1 MRKIKFLIFIICLLF
16 LFFFI
21 ISYFSG
27 DNSFSSNIDF
37 SSLVENDDF
46 VIGLSSNNNIAAY
59 DFNSK
64 TYYISRNLFD
74 VHDLKIMSP
83 YKTLYNV
90 DKIDDDLYSI
100 NIYSDRYHQ
109 QRYIKT
115 LDLSIISIKN
125 FNDISDYNYINRDF
139 ILSGKQYSDAY
150 FEIMDND
157 YLFHNSYPKS
167 QYYQGRFR
175 VRGASSSWFSKK
187 SYKIEFDD
195 NVSLLGMSKDDDWIL
210 DSLYTDKSKVRNKL
224 SSDLW
229 NCIND
234 NQQVNN
240 DLNGDFVDLFVNN
253 EYVGVYVLKEK
264 VDKKIT
270 DIGESGLLVKS
281 ISHVN
286 DEIRNRFIIN
296 SVNYNTSGKDVFL
309 ENFELKE
316 YNTKSLNNFILKLGD
331 YYSDYSYDS
340 INRNFDIDNF
350 INYKVFVML
359 ISGGDNL
366 TKNQYMSIKDDSS
379 NILITPWDLDL
390 TWGLNWFEL
399 NDLHSQFS
407 MESSSD
413 INWMDENI
421 TKNMDIKTISL
432 LKQRYWELRKDVITM
447 DNINGYLDSYKNIL
461 VNSGAAQ
468 RDSERWYQYDVEF
481 EIEQIREWARRRI
494 EFLDE
499 YFK

>member
-1 MRKIKFLIFIICLLF
+1 MKKIKILLFISSLCCLFFLICLIF
-16 LFFFI
+16 LFNDE
-21 ISYFSG
+21 SLE
-27 DNSFSSNIDF
+27 NVNQSNLI
-37 SSLVENDDF
+37 ENNDF
-46 VIGLSSNNNIAAY
+46 VIGLSSNDNIAAY
-59 DFNSK
+59 DFNAK
-64 TYYISRNLFD
+64 TYYISKNMFD
-74 VHDLKIMSP
+74 IYNLKIMSP
-83 YKTLYNV
+83 YKTVYDV
-90 DKIDDDLYSI
+90 DKIEDDFYSI
-100 NIYSDRYHQ
+100 NIYSDKYYQ
-109 QRYIKT
+109 QRYIKL
-115 LDLSIISIKN
+115 LDLSIISIKS
-125 FNDISDYNYINRDF
+125 FNDISNRDYINNYF
-139 ILSGKQYSDAY
+139 TLSGKNYSDAY

-157 YLFHNSYPKS
+157 YLLHDSYPKS
-167 QYYQGRFR
+167 QYYCGRFR
-175 VRGASSSWFSKK
+175 VRGASSSSFPKK

-195 NVSLLGMSKDDDWIL
+195 KASLLGMSKDDDWVL
-210 DSLYTDKSKVRNKL
+210 DSLFTDKSKIRNKL

-234 NQQVNN
+234 NQHVNN
-240 DLNGDFVDLFVNN
+240 DLNGDFVELFVNN
-253 EYVGVYVLKEK
+253 EYMGLYVLKEK
-264 VDKKIT
+264 VDKKVTNI
-270 DIGESGLLVKS
+270 DESGLLVKS
-281 ISHVN
+281 IGHVN
-286 DEIRNRFIIN
+286 DSIRNRFIIN
-296 SVNYNTSGKDVFL
+296 NVNYSNNGKDVFL

-331 YYSDYSYDS
+331 YYSNLGYDS
-340 INRNFDIDNF
+340 IDRNFDIDSF
-350 INYKVFVML
+350 INYNLFAML
-359 ISGGDNL
+359 ISGEDNL

-432 LKQRYWELRKDVITM
+432 MKQRYWELRKDVITM